1 MTEHDPD
8 HLPSG
13 RVGPPGS
20 EEHRVCA
27 GDDAV
32 VLLMWITL
40 SRVADGRVIQRG
52 ADFRDGD
59 APLPPY
65 LAASVPA
72 LLTEGLLA
80 VADPDPDRAGWHQL
94 ILTEVGQSRYEQ
106 LGRCGAGG
114 VDVL

>member
-1 MTEHDPD
+1 MST
-8 HLPSG
+8 
-13 RVGPPGS
+13 
-20 EEHRVCA
+20 
-27 GDDAV
+27 GDDAA

-52 ADFRDGD
+52 AEFRDGD

-65 LAASVPA
+65 LAVAVPT
-72 LLTEGLLA
+72 LLTEGLLT
-80 VADPDPDRAGWHQL
+80 VADPDPAGWHQL
-94 ILTEVGQSRYEQ
+94 ILTEAGQSQHEQ